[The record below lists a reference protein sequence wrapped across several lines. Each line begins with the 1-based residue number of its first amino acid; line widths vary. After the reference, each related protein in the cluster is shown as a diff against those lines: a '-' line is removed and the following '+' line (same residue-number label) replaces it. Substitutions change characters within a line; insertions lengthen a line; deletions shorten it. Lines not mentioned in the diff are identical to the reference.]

1 MSASPVARVAV
12 LGGGSWGTA
21 FAVLAARKGAATRLV
36 CHTEA
41 QAARVARDRVNPA
54 YLPGVRLPEGVEVT
68 HMGDP
73 GAVEGAQLVVAAVP
87 SRAVAAVATGLR
99 GRLAPGAG
107 VLSLTKG
114 LDPGSGRRLSEVW
127 ADALG
132 PGVPFALLSGPNHA
146 EEVAEGQPTAAVVA
160 GDPVLARAVQ
170 DLLNGPTFRVY
181 VNDDLVGV
189 ELCAAAKNVVAIAA
203 GMSDGLG
210 FGDNAKAA
218 LITRGLAEMTRLGT
232 ASGASAATFRG
243 LAGMGDLVATCT
255 SGHSRNRRAG
265 ELIATGMAA
274 RDVEG
279 RLGQVAEGL
288 WTVGRL
294 LELAELE
301 GVELPISAQVA
312 AAVDGKP
319 VEECMRDLMARAPA
333 VEE

>member
-1 MSASPVARVAV
+1 VVVV

-21 FAVLAARKGAATRLV
+21 FAVLAARRGAVTRLV
-36 CHTEA
+36 CHSPE

-68 HMGDP
+68 AMDDP
-73 GAVEGAQLVVAAVP
+73 GALADARLVVSAVP
-87 SRAVAAVATGLR
+87 SRAVAEVAAGIR
-99 GRLAPGAG
+99 GRLEPGTG

-114 LDPGSGRRLSEVW
+114 LDPASGRRLSEVW
-127 ADALG
+127 VEALG
-132 PGVPFALLSGPNHA
+132 PGVPFAVLSGPNHA

-160 GDPVLARAVQ
+160 GDPGLARAVQ
-170 DLLNGPTFRVY
+170 ALLNGGRFRVY

-210 FGDNAKAA
+210 FGDNAKAS
-218 LITRGLAEMTRLGT
+218 LITRGLAEMTRLGR
-232 ASGASAATFRG
+232 AFGARDGTFRG

-255 SGHSRNRRAG
+255 SQHSRNRRAG
-265 ELIATGMAA
+265 ELIATGMRAG
-274 RDVEG
+274 DVEG

-288 WTVGRL
+288 WTVRRL
-294 LELAELE
+294 LDLASAA
-301 GVELPISAQVA
+301 GVELPISTEVA

-319 VEECMRDLMARAPA
+319 VEDCMRDLMARAPA

>member
-1 MSASPVARVAV
+1 MSGPADRVAV

-21 FAVLAARKGAATRLV
+21 FAVLAARRGAAVRLV
-36 CHTEA
+36 CRA
-41 QAARVARDRVNPA
+41 PDQALRMARDRVNPA
-54 YLPGVRLPEGVEVT
+54 YLPGVRLPEGIEVT
-68 HMGDP
+68 HMDDP
-73 GAVEGAQLVVAAVP
+73 GSVAGAGLVVAAVP
-87 SRAVAAVATGLR
+87 SRSVAHVAAGLR
-99 GRLAPGAG
+99 GRLVAGAG

-114 LDPGSGRRLSEVW
+114 LDPTSGRRLSEVW
-127 ADALG
+127 AEALG
-132 PGVPFALLSGPNHA
+132 PEVPFALLSGPNHA

-160 GDPVLARAVQ
+160 GDPALARAVQ
-170 DLLNGPTFRVY
+170 ALLNGSTFRVY

-218 LITRGLAEMTRLGT
+218 LITRGLAEMTRLGQ
-232 ASGASAATFRG
+232 ASGARGATFRG

-255 SGHSRNRRAG
+255 SHHSRNRRAG
-265 ELIATGMAA
+265 ELIATGMPAA
-274 RDVEG
+274 DVEG

-288 WTVGRL
+288 WTVRRL
-294 LELAELE
+294 LELAERA
-301 GVELPISAQVA
+301 GVELPISAEVA